1 MTKNILIAGGS
12 GLIGRALT
20 DLLIARG
27 DHVTILSRN
36 PHPASFPDGVNVAK
50 WDGRSADGWAHLVEE
65 SDVIIDLAG
74 HSIAGNHLG
83 EIFFKRWS
91 AIEKGLILSSRLETG
106 HAIVE
111 AVEKSQRK
119 PELLLQ
125 ASAVGYYGPRG
136 AEEVTEKTHVG
147 IDYVSE
153 VCRRWE
159 ESTKGVEQW
168 GVRQVVMRIG
178 LVFSPHEGFLPVMTL
193 PFRLFVGGRTGDGQ
207 QYLPWIHVD
216 DVVKAMLFLIDN
228 PEAKGAYNLC
238 APHPVN
244 NAEFSKL
251 AGQALHRP
259 NYLPLPGFVLHLMM
273 GEKATLALHGQRA
286 IPKRLLAE
294 GYTFKFPELDV
305 ALKDLVKK

>member
-12 GLIGRALT
+12 GLIGHALT
-20 DLLIARG
+20 DLLVGRG

-36 PHPASFPDGVNVAK
+36 PEHVSLPDGAQATK
-50 WDGRSADGWAHLVEE
+50 WDGRTADGWAHLVEE

-91 AIEKGLILSSRLETG
+91 TKEKGLILSSRLETG
-106 HAIVE
+106 HAIME
-111 AVEKSQRK
+111 AVENAQHK
-119 PELLLQ
+119 PDLLLQ

-136 AEEVTEKTHVG
+136 VEEVTEKKHVG

-159 ESTKGVEQW
+159 ESTKGIEQW

-178 LVFSPHEGFLPVMTL
+178 LVFSPHEGFLPVMAL

-216 DVVKAMLFLIDN
+216 DVVKAMLFLIDK
-228 PEAKGAYNLC
+228 PSAQGAYNLS
-238 APHPVN
+238 APQPVH
-244 NAEFSKL
+244 NARFATLVAKL
-251 AGQALHRP
+251 LHRP
-259 NYLPLPGFVLHLMM
+259 NYLPLPGFILYLMM

-286 IPKRLLAE
+286 IPKRLLDA
-294 GYTFKFPELDV
+294 GYRFKFPELEN
-305 ALKDLVKK
+305 ALKNLLG